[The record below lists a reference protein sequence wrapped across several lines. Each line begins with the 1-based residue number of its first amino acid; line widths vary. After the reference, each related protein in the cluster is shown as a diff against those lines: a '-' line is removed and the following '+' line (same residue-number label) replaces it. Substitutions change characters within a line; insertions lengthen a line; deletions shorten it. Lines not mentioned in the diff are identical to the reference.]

1 MTGIETAAL
10 VAFAASAA
18 ATAAGTIMAGQQE
31 QQQANLQAQAQEF
44 NAAEQRTQA
53 GLQMGAA
60 DAEAAR
66 MGDANRRRLASAAN
80 AVGATGAQ
88 TGTGTPLD
96 LMADL
101 AAEASLDEEIIRW
114 RGTQAGTASLRQAR
128 ITDWQ
133 ATGTRQQGR
142 VARDAAYL
150 KAGTDLLAS
159 GARIYG
165 SYGGGG
171 GGFAAE
177 RAGTGLQK

>member
-10 VAFAASAA
+10 AAVVVSAA
-18 ATAAGTIMAGQQE
+18 ATAATTVMAGQQE
-31 QQQANLQAQAQEF
+31 QRQANLQAQAQEF
-44 NAAEQRTQA
+44 NAAEQRGQA
-53 GLQMGAA
+53 SAQMGIA

-66 MGDANRRRLASAAN
+66 LGGQNQRRLAAAAN

-88 TGTGTPLD
+88 TGTGTSLD

-101 AAEASLDEEIIRW
+101 AAEASLDEEIVRW
-114 RGTQAGTASLRQAR
+114 RGTQAGNATLRQASL
-128 ITDWQ
+128 TQWG
-133 ATGTRQQGR
+133 AGVTRERGR
-142 VARDAAYL
+142 VARDAAYV
-150 KAGTDLLAS
+150 KAGTDLLAT